1 MTTAAPSV
9 FRRTLI
15 AFGSFRRIFK
25 DPDFAQAVAQ
35 LATDD
40 DISPPA
46 SVVAPAPAAIPLATA
61 APDAALLL
69 LGLLQ
74 REGRL
79 VDFLHENIQSY
90 SDQEVGAAA
99 RVVHHGCQRV
109 LNEYLTI
116 TPVRDELEGSR
127 VTLQRGFDAS
137 AIRPTGQVVGEP
149 PFTGTLL
156 HRGWRVAE
164 TRLPQLTSTHD
175 LRILAAAEVEL

>member
-1 MTTAAPSV
+1 MTAAVPSV
-9 FRRTLI
+9 LRRTAI

-25 DPDFAQAVAQ
+25 DPDFAHAVAQ
-35 LATDD
+35 LATADRT
-40 DISPPA
+40 
-46 SVVAPAPAAIPLATA
+46 APAPTVAAAPPAAVPLAAA

-69 LGLLQ
+69 LGLFQ

-79 VDFLHENIQSY
+79 VDFLHEDIQQY

-109 LNEYLTI
+109 LRDYLTLA
-116 TPVRDELEGSR
+116 PVREEAEGSR
-127 VTLQRGFDAS
+127 VTLQPGFDA
-137 AIRPTGQVVGEP
+137 AAVRPTGQVLGAP
-149 PFTGTLL
+149 PFTGTLR
-156 HRGWRVAE
+156 HRGWRVID

>member
-9 FRRTLI
+9 FQRTLI

-35 LATDD
+35 LATNE
-40 DISPPA
+40 DISLPA
-46 SVVAPAPAAIPLATA
+46 PVVAPAPAIPLATA

-109 LNEYLTI
+109 LHEYLTI
-116 TPVRDELEGSR
+116 TPVRDEPEGSR

-156 HRGWRVAE
+156 HRGWRVAD